1 MKIHQ
6 FIEREGNMYPR
17 KKNVKVFFIAAFA
30 LMLLTFTAG
39 AHAADTIPFGVL
51 TSLTGPLGTEG
62 EPCYKTVEWT
72 VKEINNLGG
81 PLGKKIKISVSDTAT
96 DVERGIAG
104 ARKLVSM
111 DRAIALIG
119 PSSSIV
125 VAIMKFAEDSGVPI
139 ISHWSGSTRLTA
151 SGGKYQ
157 FRTCPDDFFEGQV
170 AARFSHDQ
178 GFKQVAVIA
187 LNDEDTLSIANA
199 FKKNV
204 AALGG
209 QIVGDVLVNPEQTTY
224 RTATRKILASNPD
237 AIFFA
242 IDVDTLKIAYREM
255 YEMGMTAKAI
265 FSANALQPVTMEILG
280 AEALE
285 GVYGESP
292 ANALDSP
299 AYSYFE
305 RKYFEYMKE
314 ETVSWFTPNMYD
326 AVNIFALAI
335 QAGGKADGK
344 TISENVRKV
353 ANPPGV
359 RVYSYAEG
367 LAHLLKGNEINYEGA
382 SGPCDFDEFGNVVG
396 NSRIQQ
402 GQNGKWVDIKFYSG
416 IELAK
421 DVK

>member
-1 MKIHQ
+1 
-6 FIEREGNMYPR
+6 MYPR
-17 KKNVKVFFIAAFA
+17 KKNIRGVFIVTLA
-30 LMLLTFTAG
+30 LMLLTFTVG
-39 AHAADTIPFGVL
+39 SYAADTIPFGVL

-72 VKEINNLGG
+72 VKEINMLGG

-104 ARKLVSM
+104 ARKLISM
-111 DRAIALIG
+111 NRSITLIG

-139 ISHWSGSTRLTA
+139 ISHWSGSTRLTT

-178 GFKQVAVIA
+178 GFKRAAVIA

-199 FKKNV
+199 YKKNV
-204 AALGG
+204 IAMGG
-209 QIVGDVLVNPEQTTY
+209 QIVGDVLVNPDQTTY

-237 AIFFA
+237 VVFFA
-242 IDVDTLKIAYREM
+242 VDVDTLKIVYREM
-255 YEMGMTAKAI
+255 YEMGMSAKAI
-265 FSANALQPVTMEILG
+265 FAANAMQPVTMEILG
-280 AEALE
+280 AKALE
-285 GVYGESP
+285 GVYGETP
-292 ANALDSP
+292 ANALGSP

-305 RKYFEYMKE
+305 KKYVEHMNE

-359 RVYSYAEG
+359 KVYSYAEA

-416 IELAK
+416 TDLAQE
-421 DVK
+421 VK

>member
-1 MKIHQ
+1 
-6 FIEREGNMYPR
+6 MYPKR
-17 KKNVKVFFIAAFA
+17 KNVKGVCIAVFA
-30 LMLLTFTAG
+30 LMLLIFTAG
-39 AHAADTIPFGVL
+39 SYAEDTIPFGVL

-72 VKEINNLGG
+72 VKEINMLGG

-104 ARKLVSM
+104 ARKLISM
-111 DRAIALIG
+111 NRSITLIG

-125 VAIMKFAEDSGVPI
+125 VAIMKFAEDSQVPI
-139 ISHWSGSTRLTA
+139 ISHWSGSTRLTT

-170 AARFSHDQ
+170 AARFAHDQ
-178 GFKQVAVIA
+178 GFKRTAIIA

-199 FKKNV
+199 FKKSV
-204 AALGG
+204 GDMGG
-209 QIVGDVLVNPEQTTY
+209 QVVADVTVNPEQTTY
-224 RTATRKILASNPD
+224 RTASRKILAANPD
-237 AIFFA
+237 VVFFA

-255 YEMGMTAKAI
+255 YEMGLSAKSI
-265 FSANALQPVTMEILG
+265 FSANAMQPVTMEILG
-280 AEALE
+280 AKALE

-305 RKYFEYMKE
+305 KKYVEHMNE

-359 RVYSYAEG
+359 KVYSYAEA
-367 LAHLLKGNEINYEGA
+367 LAHLLQGNEINYEGA
-382 SGPCDFDEFGNVVG
+382 SGPCDFDEFGNVMG

-402 GQNGKWVDIKFYSG
+402 GQNGKWVDIQFYSG
-416 IELAK
+416 TELAQGAK
-421 DVK
+421 

>member
-1 MKIHQ
+1 
-6 FIEREGNMYPR
+6 MYPKR
-17 KKNVKVFFIAAFA
+17 KNVKGVCIAVFA
-30 LMLLTFTAG
+30 LMLLIFTAG
-39 AHAADTIPFGVL
+39 SYAEDTIPFGVL

-72 VKEINNLGG
+72 VKEINMLGG

-104 ARKLVSM
+104 ARKLISM
-111 DRAIALIG
+111 NRSITLIG

-125 VAIMKFAEDSGVPI
+125 VAIMKFAEDSQVPI
-139 ISHWSGSTRLTA
+139 ISHWSGSTRLTT

-170 AARFSHDQ
+170 AARFAHDQ
-178 GFKQVAVIA
+178 GFKRTAIIA

-199 FKKNV
+199 FKKSV
-204 AALGG
+204 GDMGG
-209 QIVGDVLVNPEQTTY
+209 QVVADVTVNPEQTTY
-224 RTATRKILASNPD
+224 RTASRKILAANPD
-237 AIFFA
+237 VVFFA

-255 YEMGMTAKAI
+255 YEMGLSAKSI
-265 FSANALQPVTMEILG
+265 FSANAMQPVTMEILG
-280 AEALE
+280 AKALE

-305 RKYFEYMKE
+305 KKYVEHMNE
-314 ETVSWFTPNMYD
+314 ETVSWFAPNMYD

-359 RVYSYAEG
+359 KVYSYAEA
-367 LAHLLKGNEINYEGA
+367 LAHLLQGNEINYEGA
-382 SGPCDFDEFGNVVG
+382 SGPCDFDEFGNVMG

-402 GQNGKWVDIKFYSG
+402 GQNGKWVDIQFYSG
-416 IELAK
+416 TELAQGAK
-421 DVK
+421 

>member
-1 MKIHQ
+1 M
-6 FIEREGNMYPR
+6 NPR
-17 KKNVKVFFIAAFA
+17 KKNIKGVFIVTLA

-39 AHAADTIPFGVL
+39 SYAADTIPFGVL

-72 VKEINNLGG
+72 VKEINMLGG

-104 ARKLVSM
+104 ARKLISM
-111 DRAIALIG
+111 NRSITLIG

-139 ISHWSGSTRLTA
+139 ISHWSGSTRLTT

-178 GFKQVAVIA
+178 GFKRAAVIA

-199 FKKNV
+199 YKKNV
-204 AALGG
+204 TAMGG
-209 QIVGDVLVNPEQTTY
+209 QIVGDVLVNPDQTTY

-237 AIFFA
+237 VVFFA
-242 IDVDTLKIAYREM
+242 VDVDTLKIVYREM
-255 YEMGMTAKAI
+255 YEMGMSAKAI
-265 FSANALQPVTMEILG
+265 FAANAMQPVTMEILG
-280 AEALE
+280 AKALE
-285 GVYGESP
+285 GVYGETP
-292 ANALDSP
+292 ANALGSP

-305 RKYFEYMKE
+305 KKYVEHMNE

-359 RVYSYAEG
+359 KVYSYAEA

-416 IELAK
+416 TELAQE
-421 DVK
+421 VK

>member
-1 MKIHQ
+1 
-6 FIEREGNMYPR
+6 MYSR
-17 KKNVKVFFIAAFA
+17 KKNAKGAFIATLA

-39 AHAADTIPFGVL
+39 TYAADTIPFGVL

-72 VKEINNLGG
+72 VKEINQLGG
-81 PLGKKIKISVSDTAT
+81 PLGKQIKISVSDTAT

-104 ARKLVSM
+104 ARKLISM
-111 DRAIALIG
+111 NRSICLIG

-125 VAIMKFAEDSGVPI
+125 VAIMKFAEDSGVPV
-139 ISHWSGSTRLTA
+139 ISHWSGSTRLTTT
-151 SGGKYQ
+151 GGKYQ

-178 GFKQVAVIA
+178 GYKKAAIIA

-199 FKKNV
+199 YKKNV
-204 AALGG
+204 LAMGG
-209 QIVGDVLVNPEQTTY
+209 TIVGDVLVNADQTTY
-224 RTATRKILASNPD
+224 KTATRKILASNPD
-237 AIFFA
+237 VIFFA
-242 IDVDTLKIAYREM
+242 LDVDTLKIAYREM
-255 YEMGMTAKAI
+255 FEMGMTAKAI
-265 FSANALQPVTMEILG
+265 FSANAMQPVTMEILG
-280 AEALE
+280 AKALE

-299 AYSYFE
+299 AYIYFE
-305 RKYFEYMKE
+305 KKYVEHMNE
-314 ETVSWFTPNMYD
+314 ETISWFTPNMYD

-359 RVYSYAEG
+359 TVYSYAEG
-367 LAHLLKGNEINYEGA
+367 LAHLLKGNDINYEGA
-382 SGPCDFDEFGNVVG
+382 SGPCDFDEFGNVMG

-402 GQNGKWVDIKFYSG
+402 GQNGQWVDIKFYSG
-416 IELAK
+416 TELAQ